1 MVGGARLM
9 PFNYANEW
17 SQMAIFI
24 LPLAEIFF
32 PKLKFVASSSPFR
45 SIPFKCMVCI
55 RFGLLLNQIT
65 RTVGFFTII
74 AEVKPDQRINRMER
88 NQEEDKT
95 KPGEEKKKLL
105 VWIKRHSLSFY
116 FIFQIS
122 LYFCIALI
130 FPPYHLHRWTVNKS
144 LSTQSLSLSLCV
156 RSCILNAVH
165 HPTNYG
171 ICNTKFYTLAALSEH
186 FQMEFNEIP
195 HSKATEKISL
205 RSWMITI
212 IDFHRIVAG
221 EKILTN
227 RLNGAPSF
235 KFRFII
241 LLNC

>member
-1 MVGGARLM
+1 
-9 PFNYANEW
+9 
-17 SQMAIFI
+17 MAIFI

-45 SIPFKCMVCI
+45 SIPFKCMMCI

-144 LSTQSLSLSLCV
+144 LSTQSLSLSLRPPVYIEC
-156 RSCILNAVH
+156 RASPHKLRNLQHEIL
-165 HPTNYG
+165 YSG
-171 ICNTKFYTLAALSEH
+171 
-186 FQMEFNEIP
+186 
-195 HSKATEKISL
+195 
-205 RSWMITI
+205 
-212 IDFHRIVAG
+212 
-221 EKILTN
+221 
-227 RLNGAPSF
+227 SF
-235 KFRFII
+235 KRTFSDGI
-241 LLNC
+241 